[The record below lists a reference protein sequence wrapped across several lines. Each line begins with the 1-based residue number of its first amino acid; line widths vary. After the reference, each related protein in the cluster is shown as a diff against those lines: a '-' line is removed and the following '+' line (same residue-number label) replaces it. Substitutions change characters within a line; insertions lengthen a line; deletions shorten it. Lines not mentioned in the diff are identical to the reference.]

1 MKTLNMPLRT
11 APKWPKHYGFDIIGE
26 GPCYVVNVE
35 KRKVAYG
42 AGLMP
47 GDQILELDEQDVTN
61 LSSEDL
67 KSLAKNSRSQP
78 PTLGVVARRQQVE
91 LVCSRTGGCGFEVSG
106 EKPVRIQHVDQASP
120 AFIAGLREGDIV
132 LEVNGQNVMRTEDMI
147 DVLQGNLRR
156 LTIGIIPVGKQ
167 KETGGNIRK
176 VKHRSPTGGSRIQ
189 RARNLHNKM
198 NEILGDDYEKKM
210 AVVGVMKQ
218 FAEDRD
224 IDILARALAVILK
237 TPHQQRIVRQI
248 RQFIPPRKRSQFDEI
263 IRQQQSLSANDKP
276 HTGRGDSRGPP
287 NHQHGM
293 VKAVQVV
300 RNGGNFGF
308 VIKGNNPVFIET
320 VDPGGAAERAG
331 LQPGDLIM
339 KLNGIDVRRCGHSHL
354 VQLFQDS
361 GSAPLIEVVRL
372 TGDTNAGLVEGGTGS
387 VISMSSV
394 SSHASSAWMTTDET
408 PNIDRDGNTF
418 KQKAHY
424 LLTSKERSK
433 MKKAMLDYDR
443 SRNIVELF
451 NALSQVM
458 DTPSKKVLWKFILAK
473 LSSAHQE
480 FCITRINHPQ
490 HILMEI
496 VDSSN
501 QTSQFYDKNLGKEVP
516 PPWALKNGTEAWGQT
531 GPHLASFQQQVE
543 YLLTSRERSQLKKAL
558 QIYAENRKVEN
569 LIQDLEVILDT
580 PSKQTLWI
588 YIIPLLVAEHQEY
601 ARHRLNVHHNI
612 KGLPPGKCESLIHTQ
627 AEQVEPQYS
636 TEDEFEIVGVAA
648 AALRRGRE
656 YLSSYSSDDDMPDR
670 TQKPGVKRARGRL
683 WKKMHPGYD
692 LSIRDGGKNMDMA
705 LMKELEETRR
715 AVEEAKK
722 IFQAGHKM
730 DADLTDSDDETGLK
744 SKKYVTVIPISYA
757 EYAGKV
763 LSEEKSKQGK
773 SQHRKRNGVSPVP
786 SDNRNGM
793 QHPPEIVF
801 SSTCSDSDNDI
812 DADVEIDKSRF
823 SIKSGDSFNRR
834 AMTALKELDAAMA
847 AEVSDLDAT
856 STFGLDFLKVNGG
869 SSVLAAQHG
878 KPASSVPPPPPPVAP
893 PPPPLPPP
901 PPPPPPPPG
910 VQNGIPS
917 PHATG
922 GKMNV
927 KRINW
932 DKLDQ
937 TKVENT
943 IWEQLG
949 ENDLEDVVKYLE
961 LEQHFSTGV
970 TRQRVSEKR
979 QEVFILNAKKAYNI
993 SILLGHVKMNVNQMK
1008 QALFQMDE
1016 EILTYELLRQLLAF
1030 APNHQEMEKYDCFDG
1045 DLDDLS
1051 KPDRFAYEMSR
1062 VPGYEQRL
1070 KALIFKGNFN
1080 EKIAEMKENLQNIRK
1095 ASAELRH
1102 SKKLAK
1108 ILELI
1113 LAMGNYM
1120 NKGNNRVG
1128 GAAGFR
1134 ISFLAQLDVTKTKD
1148 NKMTF
1153 IHILAE
1159 AVYSQFPEALS
1170 VGEDLTT
1177 VPLASKVSNIMLN
1190 QELQE
1195 LRKVLQDVSN
1205 TLEKFGSQKT
1215 SIGINDRFQDVMGHF
1230 ISQASDEIQGL
1241 FRLQANTMEE
1251 FQAMV
1256 QFFGED
1262 SKKSTTE
1269 IFGIFSE
1276 FITKFERGHRHNM
1289 VYKRR

>member
-1 MKTLNMPLRT
+1 MKILNMPLRT
-11 APKWPKHYGFDIIGE
+11 APKWPKHYGFDIVGD

-47 GDQILELDEQDVTN
+47 GDQILEFDEQDVTN
-61 LSSEDL
+61 LSSEDI
-67 KSLAKNSRSQP
+67 KSLAKNSRTQP

-91 LVCSRTGGCGFEVSG
+91 LVCSRTGGCGFEVHG
-106 EKPVRIQHVDQASP
+106 EKPVRIQHVDQAAP
-120 AFIAGLREGDIV
+120 AFVAGLREGDIV
-132 LEVNGQNVMRTEDMI
+132 LEVNGQSVMRTEDMT

-156 LTIGIIPVGKQ
+156 LTISIIPVGKQ
-167 KETGGNIRK
+167 KETGGTVRK
-176 VKHRSPTGGSRIQ
+176 VKHKSPTGGSRIQ

-237 TPHQQRIVRQI
+237 TPQQQRIVRQI
-248 RQFIPPRKRSQFDEI
+248 RQFIPPRKRYRFDET
-263 IRQQQSLSANDKP
+263 IRQQQSLSANARP
-276 HTGRGDSRGPP
+276 HSGKGDSRGPS
-287 NHQHGM
+287 NHKHGI

-320 VDPGGAAERAG
+320 VDSGGAAERAG

-339 KLNGIDVRRCGHSHL
+339 KLNGIDVKRCGHSHL

-361 GSAPLIEVVRL
+361 GSAPLIEVLRL
-372 TGDTNAGLVEGGTGS
+372 TEDTDATAGFLGGGTGS
-387 VISMSSV
+387 VISMSTV

-408 PNIDRDGNTF
+408 HNTDREGDTF

-424 LLTSKERSK
+424 LLTSKERSR

-473 LSSAHQE
+473 LPTAHQE
-480 FCITRINHPQ
+480 FCVTRINHPQ

-501 QTSQFYDKNLGKEVP
+501 QNSQMYDKSYGNEVP
-516 PPWALKNGTEAWGQT
+516 PPWALKHGTEAWGQT

-543 YLLTSRERSQLKKAL
+543 YLLTTRERSQLKKAL

-601 ARHRLNVHHNI
+601 ARHRLNIHQDV
-612 KGLPPGKCESLIHTQ
+612 KGLPP
-627 AEQVEPQYS
+627 
-636 TEDEFEIVGVAA
+636 VGVAA

-692 LSIRDGGKNMDMA
+692 LRGGDGTKSIDMA

-730 DADLTDSDDETGLK
+730 DADLTDSDDDTGLK
-744 SKKYVTVIPISYA
+744 SKKYVTVIPISCA
-757 EYAGKV
+757 EYTGKV
-763 LSEEKSKQGK
+763 MSDEKSRQGK
-773 SQHRKRNGVSPVP
+773 SYQRKRNGVSPVP
-786 SDNRNGM
+786 SDNKNGT
-793 QHPPEIVF
+793 QFPPEIVF
-801 SSTCSDSDNDI
+801 SSTCSDSDNDVET
-812 DADVEIDKSRF
+812 DVEIDRSRF

-847 AEVSDLDAT
+847 AEVSDLDAS
-856 STFGLDFLKVNGG
+856 STIGQDFLKVTGG
-869 SSVLAAQHG
+869 SSLLYQHG
-878 KPASSVPPPPPPVAP
+878 KPASKSLPPPPPVAP

-901 PPPPPPPPG
+901 PPPPPG
-910 VQNGIPS
+910 VQNGTPS
-917 PHATG
+917 HQSAAG

-961 LEQHFSTGV
+961 LEQHFSTGA
-970 TRQRVSEKR
+970 TKQKISEKR
-979 QEVFILNAKKAYNI
+979 QEVFVLNAKKAYNI

-1016 EILTYELLRQLLAF
+1016 DILTYELLRQLLAF

-1102 SKKLAK
+1102 SRKLAK

-1153 IHILAE
+1153 IHVLAE
-1159 AVYSQFPEALS
+1159 AVYSQFPDALS

-1215 SIGINDRFQDVMGHF
+1215 SIGANDRFQDVMGHF